1 MEKTLNEKQKLSDY
15 ITKLVVIAILTMA
28 SIIVVLPVIWIVL
41 SAFKTGSSLFS
52 STILPEKYTLIHF
65 KELFTETDFPIWYLN
80 TLKIATIN
88 MLISVVITSITAYAF
103 ARFKFK
109 GRKISLMAILVLQMF
124 PAILAMTAI
133 YIILMKF
140 GLLDTHLGLILIY
153 AVGQIPYNTWLV
165 KGFMGAIPKSLDEA
179 ARIDG
184 ASNITIFTK
193 IIFPLSRPILVLVA
207 LTNFMGP
214 WFDYIF
220 PRLVIKTASKK
231 TLAMGLFEWVRAQST
246 THFTRFAAGAILVA
260 VPIAIL
266 FVYLQKHLVHG
277 LAQGATKG

>member
-1 MEKTLNEKQKLSDY
+1 MN
-15 ITKLVVIAILTMA
+15 TKLNDKKKFTDKLVKIFILFILITSSILVI
-28 SIIVVLPVIWIVL
+28 LPVIWIVL

-52 STILPEKYTLIHF
+52 STIIPKEFTLIHF
-65 KELFTETDFPIWYLN
+65 KELFTETDFPIWYFN
-80 TLKIATIN
+80 TLKIATAN
-88 MLISVVITSITAYAF
+88 MVISVVITSLTAYAF
-103 ARFKFK
+103 ARFEFK
-109 GRKISLMAILVLQMF
+109 GRKQSLMAILVLQMF

-133 YIILMKF
+133 YIILMKMS
-140 GLLDTHLGLILIY
+140 LLDTHLGLILIY

-184 ASNITIFTK
+184 ASNITIFRK
-193 IIFPLSRPILVLVA
+193 IIFPLSKPILVLVA

-220 PRLVIKTASKK
+220 PRLVIRTASKK

-246 THFTRFAAGAILVA
+246 THFTRFAAGSILVA

-266 FVYLQKHLVHG
+266 FIYLQKHLVHG
-277 LAQGATKG
+277 LSQGATKG

>member
-1 MEKTLNEKQKLSDY
+1 MENSLNKKQKFTDQIIKFIILS
-15 ITKLVVIAILTMA
+15 ILVVAGL
-28 SIIVVLPVIWIVL
+28 IVILPVLWIVL

-52 STILPEKYTLIHF
+52 STVFPQEYTLIHF
-65 KELFTETDFPIWYLN
+65 KELFTETDFPIWYMN

-88 MLISVVITSITAYAF
+88 MLISVVLTSITAYAF

-109 GRKISLMAILVLQMF
+109 GRKQSLMAILILQMF

-133 YIILMKF
+133 YIVLWKL

-179 ARIDG
+179 AKIDG

-220 PRLVIKTASKK
+220 PRLVIKTATKR
-231 TLAMGLFEWVRAQST
+231 TLAMGLFDWVRAQST

>member
-1 MEKTLNEKQKLSDY
+1 MN
-15 ITKLVVIAILTMA
+15 TKLNDKKKFTDKLVKIFILFILITSSILVI
-28 SIIVVLPVIWIVL
+28 LPVIWIVL

-52 STILPEKYTLIHF
+52 STIIPKEFTLIHF
-65 KELFTETDFPIWYLN
+65 KELFTETDFPIWYFN
-80 TLKIATIN
+80 TLKIATAN
-88 MLISVVITSITAYAF
+88 MVISVILTSLTAYAF
-103 ARFKFK
+103 ARFEFK
-109 GRKISLMAILVLQMF
+109 GRKQSLMAILVLQMF

-133 YIILMKF
+133 YIILMKMS
-140 GLLDTHLGLILIY
+140 LLDTHLGLILIY

-184 ASNITIFTK
+184 ASNITIFRK
-193 IIFPLSRPILVLVA
+193 IIFPLSKPILVLVA

-220 PRLVIKTASKK
+220 PRLVIRTASKK
-231 TLAMGLFEWVRAQST
+231 TLAMGLFEWVRSQST
-246 THFTRFAAGAILVA
+246 THFTRFAAGSILVA

-266 FVYLQKHLVHG
+266 FIYLQKHLVHG
-277 LAQGATKG
+277 LSQGATKG

>member
-1 MEKTLNEKQKLSDY
+1 
-15 ITKLVVIAILTMA
+15 
-28 SIIVVLPVIWIVL
+28 
-41 SAFKTGSSLFS
+41 
-52 STILPEKYTLIHF
+52 
-65 KELFTETDFPIWYLN
+65 
-80 TLKIATIN
+80 
-88 MLISVVITSITAYAF
+88 
-103 ARFKFK
+103 
-109 GRKISLMAILVLQMF
+109 
-124 PAILAMTAI
+124 
-133 YIILMKF
+133 
-140 GLLDTHLGLILIY
+140 
-153 AVGQIPYNTWLV
+153 
-165 KGFMGAIPKSLDEA
+165 MGAIPKSLDEA

>member
-1 MEKTLNEKQKLSDY
+1 MEKTINEKQKLSDY
-15 ITKLVVIAILTMA
+15 ITKLIVISILTIA

-52 STILPEKYTLIHF
+52 STILPQEYTLIHF

-80 TLKIATIN
+80 TLKIATVN

-231 TLAMGLFEWVRAQST
+231 TLAMGLFEWVRSQST